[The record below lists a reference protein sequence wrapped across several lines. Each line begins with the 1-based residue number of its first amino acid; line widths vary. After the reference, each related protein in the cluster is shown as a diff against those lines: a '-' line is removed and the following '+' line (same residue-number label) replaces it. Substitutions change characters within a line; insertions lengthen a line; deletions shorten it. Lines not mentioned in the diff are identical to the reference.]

1 MSIISALSHSTT
13 QLCMSH
19 EAVTVTN
26 FINKENGSVMSD
38 SITDS
43 SSDIS
48 GPVNL
53 NTAYSFN
60 NKSGRLKCESYEALF
75 IGDLDINITES
86 HLVKIF
92 SKYDSFISSKICI
105 NKFTKKS
112 LGHGY
117 LNFGTKEDA
126 ELAIEELNYT
136 KIMSK
141 EIRLMPS
148 MRDIKNRT
156 TVGTTVLF
164 SNIPTSGFNFTTRI
178 FFEAFRKYGKILTC
192 KLENSN
198 NVAYITYFQKEDAE
212 NVIRLFNG
220 VSLNHHI
227 ITCSIF
233 TEKYLREKIE
243 QQVINI
249 GNINSGKELIIN
261 QKTRDISF
269 REAVVAVKR
278 PIQSPIDKSNVIS
291 DTKESS
297 VKDPDDFTVVIKNF
311 PLKTTIDNIPS
322 LLRSF
327 KDIAITRKSRQKQT
341 WVFVR
346 NISSDQKEKLVEE
359 FDNVKISNKILS
371 VHHFIVKKKLTYIR
385 SNKIV
390 ELTNLC
396 ILCNKTFLKQ
406 ICIQEDINFS
416 NIKIESYEKKSITF
430 NGSVFCRS
438 YQDAIRL
445 INYMNNR
452 LIGGMVVKAAL
463 KD

>member
-117 LNFGTKEDA
+117 LNFGTKADA

-220 VSLNHHI
+220 VSLNHQI
-227 ITCSIF
+227 IACSIF

-249 GNINSGKELIIN
+249 DNVNSGKELIIN

-269 REAVVAVKR
+269 GEAVVAVKR
-278 PIQSPIDKSNVIS
+278 RIQSPIDKSNVIS

-311 PLKTTIDNIPS
+311 PLKTTIENIPS

>member
-13 QLCMSH
+13 QLCTSH

-117 LNFGTKEDA
+117 LNFGIKEDA

-164 SNIPTSGFNFTTRI
+164 SNIQTSGFNFATRI

-220 VSLNHHI
+220 VLLNSQI
-227 ITCSIF
+227 ISCSIF
-233 TEKYLREKIE
+233 TEKYLREKTE
-243 QQVINI
+243 QQVIKI

-261 QKTRDISF
+261 QKTKEISF
-269 REAVVAVKR
+269 RLAAAATKR
-278 PIQSPIDKSNVIS
+278 PIELAIDKSQTVS
-291 DTKESS
+291 CAKEQS
-297 VKDPDDFTVVIKNF
+297 VKDSDNFTVVIKNF

-327 KDIAITRKSRQKQT
+327 EDISITQKVRQKQT

-346 NISSDQKEKLVEE
+346 NISANQKEKLIKE
-359 FDNVKISNKILS
+359 FDNVKISNKILT
-371 VHHFIVKKKLTYIR
+371 VHHFLVKKKPVYVR

-390 ELTNLC
+390 ELTNL
-396 ILCNKTFLKQ
+396 
-406 ICIQEDINFS
+406 
-416 NIKIESYEKKSITF
+416 
-430 NGSVFCRS
+430 
-438 YQDAIRL
+438 
-445 INYMNNR
+445 
-452 LIGGMVVKAAL
+452 
-463 KD
+463 